1 MRNGTRFLLLHKTEN
16 GKIMTEL
23 EYKDL
28 LKTAWK
34 QTEFSYAPYSGF
46 RVGAALLA
54 ENGSIYS
61 GSNVENASYPAGTC
75 AERTAFFRAV
85 SEGQKKFRAIAIV
98 GGKALENSEI
108 EVRDYCYPCGIC
120 RQVMAEF
127 CSFDNFEVILCCS
140 KKMEKENIKVFKLK
154 ELLPFAFA
162 KNQIQNKILP

>member
-1 MRNGTRFLLLHKTEN
+1 
-16 GKIMTEL
+16 MTEL

-85 SEGQKKFRAIAIV
+85 SEEIGRA
-98 GGKALENSEI
+98 S
-108 EVRDYCYPCGIC
+108 C
-120 RQVMAEF
+120 RERVWLM
-127 CSFDNFEVILCCS
+127 V
-140 KKMEKENIKVFKLK
+140 
-154 ELLPFAFA
+154 
-162 KNQIQNKILP
+162 